1 MPVEDFVCLFFIV
14 RTQVSSSTS
23 TLPKV
28 GDYTEEEFLREF
40 VEERTEDEEY
50 EMDSRRIAHVEES
63 SGVG

>member
-1 MPVEDFVCLFFIV
+1 MPDEYFACLLLQF
-14 RTQVSSSTS
+14 SSSTS
-23 TLPKV
+23 ILPKV

-50 EMDSRRIAHVEES
+50 EMDSRRIAQVEES